1 MELVSPDRRVL
12 KAFYTQYVA
21 VLLIIL
27 TFTIG
32 AFRRSLPT
40 EEPRAI
46 PPLWTPR
53 ATVGSLS
60 IADLFTAEG
69 GINEENPRVRA
80 VAQVLKNHDL
90 LMRATYL
97 VPRLEFDRESVS
109 LKRALRR
116 LESLREYLRAQGVPD
131 AAAHLLVRA
140 EKDGASTLF
149 VEFLE
154 SGKGG

>member
-32 AFRRSLPT
+32 AFRRSLPSQ
-40 EEPRAI
+40 EVSAI

-53 ATVGSLS
+53 AVVGAIS
-60 IADLFTAEG
+60 IEDLFTAEG
-69 GINEENPRVRA
+69 SVNEQNPRVRA
-80 VAQVLKNHDL
+80 VAEVLKNHDL

-116 LESLREYLRAQGVPD
+116 LEALREYLRSQSVPD
-131 AAAHLLVRA
+131 AASILLVRA
-140 EKDGASTLF
+140 ADEGAST
-149 VEFLE
+149 VSVQFLE
-154 SGKGG
+154 SREGG